1 AYNHRIQRFSP
12 GGHFLRALAASQ
24 RRAPEKIPLLL
35 VSSILFFII
44 FSLSLSVFPQEKP
57 VTISKTLIKDVSETV
72 DLDFLPGNIFVA
84 NPKVCNYVALREQK
98 KIMLIP
104 VGEGTTSLTIQDTQG
119 RERQRIKIRV
129 IVSDLYRISKE
140 LKDLLG
146 DIEGVEI
153 KVIGKKVL
161 IDGEILLP
169 KDLNRIITVANQYGL
184 KQEVGIIAA
193 LSPIAQKI
201 IAQKIEED
209 IHKLGF
215 TEVRVRAVNQRF
227 LIEGSVP
234 HGGADGK
241 RNSRIAVETA
251 KTYVPDVFVTG
262 GEGAG
267 LIRKPGG
274 GPPVVVNLL
283 IIKPPPAAEPARMI
297 HITAH
302 YVELSKEYAKNFAFN
317 WSPGIQDST
326 AIQFEKGELTGT
338 LTGTVSSLIP
348 KLNAAKTHGHA
359 RILEASSLIVQDNEK
374 GNIKN
379 ITQIPITVFQTT
391 QGGTQQGTEFKDV
404 GLTMDIT
411 PTVIPETTSVRLK
424 INFSVKTVL
433 GFNERGQPS
442 ISESNIETIL
452 TVDSAQSAAIGGL
465 VRNQLITAYNKLPPS
480 IRDNPNILFSLF
492 RSKSFQNNKS
502 QFVIFITPDIIKS
515 ASEGAEELKRK
526 FRVK

>member
-1 AYNHRIQRFSP
+1 MIKTICTIIQNTRQIPQRGICSF
-12 GGHFLRALAASQ
+12 FLF
-24 RRAPEKIPLLL
+24 
-35 VSSILFFII
+35 LFL
-44 FSLSLSVFPQEKP
+44 SLSLNGIAQDKP
-57 VTISKTLIKDVSETV
+57 VTVSKTLIKDVSETI

-84 NPKVCNYVALREQK
+84 NPKVCNFVALREQK
-98 KIMLIP
+98 KVMLIP

-129 IVSDLYRISKE
+129 IISDLYRISRE

-169 KDLNRIITVANQYGL
+169 KDLNRIITVANQYDL
-184 KQEVGIIAA
+184 KQEVGIIAV
-193 LSPIAQKI
+193 LSSVAQKI

-209 IHKLGF
+209 IHKLGL

-234 HGGADGK
+234 FAGADGK

-251 KTYVPDVFVTG
+251 KTYVPDIFITG
-262 GEGAG
+262 GESAQ
-267 LIRKPGG
+267 LIRKPAG

-283 IIKPPPAAEPARMI
+283 VIKPPPAAEPARMI

-302 YVELSKEYAKNFAFN
+302 YVELGKDYAKNFAFN
-317 WSPGIQDST
+317 WAPGITDAT
-326 AIQFEKGELTGT
+326 AIRYDKGELTGT

-374 GNIKN
+374 GTIKN
-379 ITQIPITVFQTT
+379 ITEIPITVFQSTP
-391 QGGTQQGTEFKDV
+391 GGTQQATEFKDV
-404 GLTMDIT
+404 GLTMEIT
-411 PTVIPETTSVRLK
+411 PTVIPDTSSVRLK
-424 INFSVKTVL
+424 VNFSLKSVL
-433 GFNERGQPS
+433 SVNERGQPS
-442 ISESNIETIL
+442 VSQSNIETIL
-452 TVDSAQSAAIGGL
+452 TVDSLQSAAIGGL
-465 VRNQLITAYNKLPPS
+465 VRNQLRTAYNRLPPS
-480 IRDNPNILFSLF
+480 IRDNPNILFNLF
-492 RSKSFQNNKS
+492 RSKSFQNDKS
-502 QFVIFITPDIIKS
+502 QFVIFITPEIIKS
-515 ASEGAEELKRK
+515 ASEGAEELKKK
-526 FRVK
+526 FRVR